1 MNATQ
6 RRLEGKVALI
16 VGAGQTPGPK
26 MGNGRATALL
36 FAREGAQVLAA
47 DQNIASAEETV
58 ALIQSEGGS
67 AAAVET
73 DVTDESSIQRA
84 VHDCTQRW
92 NRLDILH
99 NNVGISVAGGD
110 APVTEITVEAFDR
123 IMAVN
128 LRSVVLACK
137 HALPIM
143 RDQGSGVILT
153 ISSIAALVILYSSA
167 QAGSIRIGTEGAY
180 PPWNAKDESGKL
192 IGFEVELAGWLC
204 IYMKADCTLVEQDW
218 DGMIPG
224 LIMRKYDAI
233 MAGMSIT
240 DERMKTIN
248 FSQGYADE
256 VASLAVMKGSSL
268 EGMDTPKAINLST
281 GGGAAKKALKTLT
294 AALAGKT
301 IGVQTATIHQNFLES
316 GDVGNVKVRTYKTQ
330 DEVNLDLAAGRIDA
344 ALAAAVAFTDYAEK
358 SGKPVV
364 LVGPTFSGGAFGNGV
379 GVGIRKADTQLLEDF
394 NKAIDSARKSGKI
407 SELAIRWFG
416 FDASM

>member
-1 MNATQ
+1 M
-6 RRLEGKVALI
+6 K
-16 VGAGQTPGPK
+16 
-26 MGNGRATALL
+26 
-36 FAREGAQVLAA
+36 
-47 DQNIASAEETV
+47 NIFKFF
-58 ALIQSEGGS
+58 L
-67 AAAVET
+67 
-73 DVTDESSIQRA
+73 SS
-84 VHDCTQRW
+84 
-92 NRLDILH
+92 
-99 NNVGISVAGGD
+99 
-110 APVTEITVEAFDR
+110 F
-123 IMAVN
+123 
-128 LRSVVLACK
+128 
-137 HALPIM
+137 
-143 RDQGSGVILT
+143 
-153 ISSIAALVILYSSA
+153 AALMIFFSSA
-167 QAGSIRIGTEGAY
+167 QADSIRIGTEGAY

-192 IGFEVELAGWLC
+192 IGFEVELANWLC
-204 IYMKADCTLVEQDW
+204 IYMQADCTLVEQDW

-256 VASLAVMKGSSL
+256 VASLAVMKGSPL

-281 GGGAAKKALKTLT
+281 GGGDVKKALKTLT

-316 GDVGNVKVRTYKTQ
+316 GDVGDVKVRTYKTQ

-364 LVGPTFSGGAFGNGV
+364 LTGPTFSGGAFGNGV
-379 GVGIRKADTQLLEDF
+379 GVGIRKDDTDLLKRF
-394 NKAIDSARKSGKI
+394 NKAINTARKNGKI
-407 SELAIRWFG
+407 SELAIKWFG